1 MNDQIIQ
8 AVFTADPAAGPA
20 ARLVHLTLATMADE
34 FGHVETTVHSLEHMT
49 GLLPVVIEAVLGFND
64 LDRILVPGTVTL
76 ADGVIVAD
84 LPGAGPVALRA
95 GA

>member
-1 MNDQIIQ
+1 MNDQIIA
-8 AVFTADPAAGPA
+8 AVFAADPSGPA

-49 GLLPVVIEAVLGFND
+49 GLLPVAIEAVLGFND
-64 LDRILVPGTVTL
+64 LDRVLIPGAVSLV
-76 ADGVIVAD
+76 DGVIVAT